1 MLNIHSAQ
9 HADFGLPA
17 AHSWLKSQKAVAQEL
32 IFIFSEVVWKPS
44 WVVFFHPDLYFC
56 DDSFFCSFLS
66 KDGKEHKLYLGWVFP
81 PSLPSSS
88 HGHTW
93 WQIPPG
99 PSASHLTYRIRGCS
113 GNFKGRKT
121 SQIHIEII
129 VAWAHLCVRHGK
141 FSIRDLWLI
150 YSCHKKSCSVASRSH
165 LWVSPSMKFPQR
177 VNKSFSQS
185 LGLWQ
190 GSASSSAWECW
201 TWHFQVMWNT
211 GLHSGASWNLPV
223 WAIAQCALYEQGPGF
238 PLCGWGTCTQ
248 AKKQNINFITYHISF
263 PRYPPA
269 SLCWRSY
276 RTLVWCQNTGDQQDF
291 KAWFITHR
299 TSKEKSQFPEF
310 LFLISAFGVWPQL
323 IFLICRISTAQA
335 VRLWWHPIGLRQEK
349 PCSTS
354 SNDSYFGEEEHHL

>member
-1 MLNIHSAQ
+1 MTGICIL
-9 HADFGLPA
+9 LC
-17 AHSWLKSQKAVAQEL
+17 LRVL
-32 IFIFSEVVWKPS
+32 
-44 WVVFFHPDLYFC
+44 DL
-56 DDSFFCSFLS
+56 
-66 KDGKEHKLYLGWVFP
+66 
-81 PSLPSSS
+81 
-88 HGHTW
+88 
-93 WQIPPG
+93 
-99 PSASHLTYRIRGCS
+99 
-113 GNFKGRKT
+113 
-121 SQIHIEII
+121 
-129 VAWAHLCVRHGK
+129 
-141 FSIRDLWLI
+141 
-150 YSCHKKSCSVASRSH
+150 
-165 LWVSPSMKFPQR
+165 
-177 VNKSFSQS
+177 
-185 LGLWQ
+185 
-190 GSASSSAWECW
+190 
-201 TWHFQVMWNT
+201 HFQVMWNT

-223 WAIAQCALYEQGPGF
+223 WAIAQCALYEQGSGF
-238 PLCGWGTCTQ
+238 TLCGWGTCTQ

-349 PCSTS
+349 PYSTS